1 MILDVHVGLKTVA
14 TLYRERDE
22 YVLRYLPEAAAAD
35 FVSLTMP
42 VREQPWKG
50 HAGEAREPD
59 LQELA
64 PDHADRVTVTR
75 VHRR

>member
-1 MILDVHVGLKTVA
+1 MILNVHVGTRTVA

-42 VREQPWKG
+42 VREQPWKW
-50 HAGEAREPD
+50 P
-59 LQELA
+59 Q
-64 PDHADRVTVTR
+64 TCTR
-75 VHRR
+75 RSQQSRRYL